1 MKKRLIGG
9 ALVVI
14 VLIAALV
21 LGEKVFAIAISLAA
35 LLGLKELI
43 DIKYKGNQI
52 NLIKFLA
59 GIFLLLFLFN
69 NLFINIE
76 EEILIILP
84 IIGLILPIIF
94 YNDKEKYNINDSLY
108 FLGIVYFL
116 SFSFGT
122 IIHLRE
128 ISIYKCIY
136 IFIISFITDT
146 YAYIGGKLIGKRH
159 FTDISP
165 KKTIEGSLIGTIMGT
180 FVGSMFYLAFISDL
194 TIIKIIILSL
204 VLTILSEMGDLVFSS
219 IKRYFGKKDYS
230 NLIPG
235 HGGILDR
242 FDSVIFVSL
251 GMALLINM
259 L

>member
-94 YNDKEKYNINDSLY
+94 YNERKNIISM
-108 FLGIVYFL
+108 
-116 SFSFGT
+116 
-122 IIHLRE
+122 IH
-128 ISIYKCIY
+128 Y
-136 IFIISFITDT
+136 IFSGLSISYLFPSVRLFIF
-146 YAYIGGKLIGKRH
+146 AR
-159 FTDISP
+159 
-165 KKTIEGSLIGTIMGT
+165 
-180 FVGSMFYLAFISDL
+180 
-194 TIIKIIILSL
+194 
-204 VLTILSEMGDLVFSS
+204 
-219 IKRYFGKKDYS
+219 
-230 NLIPG
+230 
-235 HGGILDR
+235 
-242 FDSVIFVSL
+242 
-251 GMALLINM
+251 
-259 L
+259 